1 MTKTMAQALLASES
15 AIQLR
20 TYQPQTQ
27 SQSPILSVR
36 QLCKAY
42 SGQQK
47 RVLENLN
54 FDLHAGE
61 MVAVIGR
68 SGAGKST
75 LLHVMNGTIPASEG
89 QILRYTQSQV
99 DTQSQ
104 VATQPQVDLH
114 GETQDVL
121 QFSRRQMRQWRSECG
136 MIFQDFCL
144 VPRLDVLTNVLLGRL
159 SQTSTLK
166 SFFKL
171 FSDEDRAHAIG
182 LLQWMNLLPHALQR
196 AENLSGGQMQR
207 VAICRALMQNPK
219 ILLADEPVAS
229 LDPKNTRRIMDVLR
243 QVSDNGITVV
253 VNLHSVEL
261 VKEYCTRAIGI
272 AQGRIVFDGS
282 PSALTDGLLRT
293 LYGDDL
299 QPVH

>member
-1 MTKTMAQALLASES
+1 MAQALLKPAPAPDVTPLRS
-15 AIQLR
+15 AQKKVLA
-20 TYQPQTQ
+20 
-27 SQSPILSVR
+27 VR
-36 QLCKAY
+36 GLGKAY
-42 SGQQK
+42 NAQN
-47 RVLENLN
+47 RVLQDIN
-54 FDLHAGE
+54 FDLYAGE
-61 MVAVIGR
+61 LVAVVGR

-75 LLHVMNGTIPASEG
+75 LLHVLNGTLPATDGEILNYRETG
-89 QILRYTQSQV
+89 QQQNIVELNT
-99 DTQSQ
+99 
-104 VATQPQVDLH
+104 
-114 GETQDVL
+114 
-121 QFSRRQMRQWRSECG
+121 RQMREWRSECG

-166 SFFKL
+166 SFFKV
-171 FSDEDRAHAIG
+171 FPDADRARAIG
-182 LLQWMNLLPHALQR
+182 LLEWLNMLPQALQR

-243 QVSDNGITVV
+243 QVSDNGISVM

-272 AQGRIVFDGS
+272 AKGRIVFDGH
-282 PSALTDGLLRT
+282 PSQLTEDLLHT
-293 LYGDDL
+293 LYGEEMTQL
-299 QPVH
+299 N

>member
-1 MTKTMAQALLASES
+1 MAQALLKPAPAPEVTTLRS
-15 AIQLR
+15 AQKKVLA
-20 TYQPQTQ
+20 
-27 SQSPILSVR
+27 VR
-36 QLCKAY
+36 GLGKAY
-42 SGQQK
+42 NAQN
-47 RVLENLN
+47 RVLQEIN

-61 MVAVIGR
+61 LVAVVGR

-75 LLHVMNGTIPASEG
+75 LLHVLNGTLAATEG
-89 QILRYTQSQV
+89 EILNYRESGQQQNIV
-99 DTQSQ
+99 ELN
-104 VATQPQVDLH
+104 A
-114 GETQDVL
+114 
-121 QFSRRQMRQWRSECG
+121 RQMREWRSECG

-166 SFFKL
+166 SFFKI
-171 FSDEDRAHAIG
+171 FPDADRARAIG
-182 LLQWMNLLPHALQR
+182 LLEWLNMLPQALQR

-243 QVSDNGITVV
+243 QVSDNGISVM

-272 AQGRIVFDGS
+272 AKGRIVFDGD
-282 PSALTDGLLRT
+282 PSQLTEELLHT
-293 LYGDDL
+293 LYGEEMT
-299 QPVH
+299 HFN

>member
-1 MTKTMAQALLASES
+1 MAQALLASES
-15 AIQLR
+15 AIELR
-20 TYQPQTQ
+20 AYQPQTQ

-104 VATQPQVDLH
+104 AATQPQVDLH

>member
-1 MTKTMAQALLASES
+1 MAQALLKIAPT
-15 AIQLR
+15 QH
-20 TYQPQTQ
+20 TTPQTALR
-27 SQSPILSVR
+27 PKVLAV
-36 QLCKAY
+36 
-42 SGQQK
+42 SGLGKSYGTQN
-47 RVLENLN
+47 RVLHDIN
-54 FDLHAGE
+54 FDLHGGE
-61 MVAVIGR
+61 LVAVIGR

-75 LLHVMNGTIPASEG
+75 LLHVLNGTIPASEG
-89 QILRYTQSQV
+89 EILNFRDNGQQQNIV
-99 DTQSQ
+99 ELN
-104 VATQPQVDLH
+104 A
-114 GETQDVL
+114 
-121 QFSRRQMRQWRSECG
+121 RQMRQWRSDCG

-166 SFFKL
+166 SLFKV
-171 FSDEDRAHAIG
+171 FPDADRARAIG
-182 LLQWMNLLPHALQR
+182 LLEWLNMLPQALQR

-243 QVSDNGITVV
+243 QVSDNGISVM

-272 AQGRIVFDGS
+272 AKGRIVFDGH
-282 PSALTDGLLRT
+282 PSDLTDDLLHT
-293 LYGDDL
+293 LYGEEISQL
-299 QPVH
+299 N

>member
-15 AIQLR
+15 AIELR
-20 TYQPQTQ
+20 AYQPQTQ

-75 LLHVMNGTIPASEG
+75 LLHVMNGTVPASEG

-104 VATQPQVDLH
+104 AATQPQVDLH

>member
-1 MTKTMAQALLASES
+1 MAQALLKPAP
-15 AIQLR
+15 APDVTPLR
-20 TYQPQTQ
+20 AAQKKV
-27 SQSPILSVR
+27 LAVKG
-36 QLCKAY
+36 LGKAY
-42 SGQQK
+42 NAQE
-47 RVLENLN
+47 RVLHDIN

-61 MVAVIGR
+61 LVAVVGR

-75 LLHVMNGTIPASEG
+75 LLHVLNGTLPATDGEIINYRDGG
-89 QILRYTQSQV
+89 QQQNIVELN
-99 DTQSQ
+99 
-104 VATQPQVDLH
+104 A
-114 GETQDVL
+114 
-121 QFSRRQMRQWRSECG
+121 RQMREWRSECG

-166 SFFKL
+166 SFFKV
-171 FSDEDRAHAIG
+171 FPDADRARAIG
-182 LLQWMNLLPHALQR
+182 LLEWLNMLPQALQR

-243 QVSDNGITVV
+243 QVSDNGISVM

-272 AQGRIVFDGS
+272 AKGRIVFDGH
-282 PSALTDGLLRT
+282 PSQLTEDLLHT
-293 LYGDDL
+293 LYGEEMTQL
-299 QPVH
+299 N